1 MLNKTVDS
9 PAGVDMNEPAHKRI
23 SQFSFGMSVL
33 SASNRSTLEH
43 LVRSALF
50 KQLGREAPAQPAP
63 TLVVNSSARHMHI
76 SPENLEVLFGP
87 GAQLTVHKWLY
98 QEGQFASEQTVT
110 LIGPRRRVIPSVRI
124 LGPCRTLTQIELALT
139 DAVQLGLDLPVRMS
153 GDIAGTPGGYVMG
166 PKGMLEMKNG
176 IIRAARHV
184 HMSPADAKFYGVKHL
199 DRITL
204 RVTSKDCT
212 TRFDDLLVRVDPSFK
227 LEVHMDTDEAN
238 ACDLE
243 RATKVELINS

>member
-1 MLNKTVDS
+1 M
-9 PAGVDMNEPAHKRI
+9 
-23 SQFSFGMSVL
+23 SFTQAPRRSLVESL
-33 SASNRSTLEH
+33 VRSTLARQIGKS
-43 LVRSALF
+43 VRL
-50 KQLGREAPAQPAP
+50 EPAP
-63 TLVVNSSARHMHI
+63 TLLVNSSARHMHI

-87 GAQLTVHKWLY
+87 GAKLTVHKWLY

-110 LIGPRRRVIPSVRI
+110 LIGPRRRVIPNLRI
-124 LGPCRTLTQIELALT
+124 LGPCRNLTQIELAIT
-139 DAVQLGLDLPVRMS
+139 DAIQLGVDIPVRMS

-166 PKGMLEMKNG
+166 PKGMLEMKDG
-176 IIRAARHV
+176 LIRAARHV

-204 RVTSKDCT
+204 KVTSPYCN
-212 TRFDDLLVRVDPSFK
+212 TRFDDLICRVDPSFK

-243 RATKVELINS
+243 RATKVELFKS